1 MRESDHLEKRDRT
14 KFSSGS
20 IGIADLFFT
29 ASGLLTLCAV
39 RKNSRKV
46 LYQEDF
52 PWLIFLIFTII
63 INGVYF
69 IWTLNRSFPL
79 HMLYWIYSAFLIWTF
94 RTLYSESFMNGLCWM
109 CRINLIFQVLLLV
122 SGRGRYFYETW
133 GGSRFVGTFNDPNQF
148 AFFIFIMMLVLFME
162 YWRKAVYT
170 AKARIGFWGMFLL
183 GVFLIVK
190 AKSTGMSVGLL
201 VFFAVLAWQFFWDK
215 CCHSKQKK
223 VWWFGGAVFLV
234 LLAVGVYL
242 ILPGADF
249 DVSQTDYTL
258 LSRIQQKIW
267 KLANGNIYDLLYD
280 RSAER
285 LVLEPQYLLCGAR
298 EGFFERFIP
307 YDGFEALLSPG
318 VFDVFHVNEIHSS
331 FFDVWFSYGLIPTTF
346 LVYWIG
352 RNVIRCDRAQRAA
365 VLALLAESFTLMNCR
380 QPFFWFII
388 VMAGMSGKKKNT
400 EYE

>member
-52 PWLIFLIFTII
+52 PWLIFLIFAII

-69 IWTLNRSFPL
+69 IWTLNRSFLL
-79 HMLYWIYSAFLIWTF
+79 HTLYWIYSAFLIWTF

-170 AKARIGFWGMFLL
+170 AKARIGFWGMFLV

-223 VWWFGGAVFLV
+223 VWWFGGATFLV

-285 LVLEPQYLLCGAR
+285 LVLEPQYLLCGAG

-380 QPFFWFII
+380 QPFFWFISVEKI
-388 VMAGMSGKKKNT
+388 PTSSGG
-400 EYE
+400 E

>member
-1 MRESDHLEKRDRT
+1 
-14 KFSSGS
+14 
-20 IGIADLFFT
+20 
-29 ASGLLTLCAV
+29 
-39 RKNSRKV
+39 
-46 LYQEDF
+46 
-52 PWLIFLIFTII
+52 
-63 INGVYF
+63 
-69 IWTLNRSFPL
+69 
-79 HMLYWIYSAFLIWTF
+79 
-94 RTLYSESFMNGLCWM
+94 MNGLCWM

-133 GGSRFVGTFNDPNQF
+133 GGSRFMGTFNDPNQF
-148 AFFIFIMMLVLFME
+148 AFFIFIMMLVF
-162 YWRKAVYT
+162 V
-170 AKARIGFWGMFLL
+170 
-183 GVFLIVK
+183 GVL
-190 AKSTGMSVGLL
+190 TG
-201 VFFAVLAWQFFWDK
+201 QFFWDK

-223 VWWFGGAVFLV
+223 VWWFGGVAFLV

-285 LVLEPQYLLCGAR
+285 LVLEPQYLLYGAG

-307 YDGFEALLSPG
+307 YEGFEALLSPG